1 MNIKIFLERYKATKP
16 SRDRYK
22 IIQIDNAI
30 SVVANKHA
38 KEENG
43 EGPQGEYYVGDYISN
58 KQAKQIC
65 SEHNVS
71 VLSSQ
76 SDDMQEFFNVNA
88 NKDVSSITETLNDDL
103 KNTIS
108 TSIEL
113 EESLAQ
119 VEQPEATPLGISI
132 TKKSIIESL
141 LD

>member
-16 SRDRYK
+16 SRDKYK

-38 KEENG
+38 KEQNG
-43 EGPQGEYYVGDYISN
+43 QGPQGEYYVGDYISN

-65 SEHNVS
+65 AEHNVS

-88 NKDVSSITETLNDDL
+88 NKDVSSVTETSNVDL
-103 KNTIS
+103 SDTTTIQ
-108 TSIEL
+108 L

-119 VEQPEATPLGISI
+119 IEQPEATPLGISI

>member
-1 MNIKIFLERYKATKP
+1 VNIKIFLERYKATKP
-16 SRDRYK
+16 SRDKYK

-38 KEENG
+38 KEQNG
-43 EGPQGEYYVGDYISN
+43 QGPQGEYYVGDYISN

-65 SEHNVS
+65 AEHNVS

-88 NKDVSSITETLNDDL
+88 NKDVSSVTETSNVDL
-103 KNTIS
+103 SDTTTIQ
-108 TSIEL
+108 L

-119 VEQPEATPLGISI
+119 IEQPEATPLGISI

>member
-16 SRDRYK
+16 SRDKYK

-38 KEENG
+38 KEQNG

-65 SEHNVS
+65 AEHNVS

-88 NKDVSSITETLNDDL
+88 NKDVSSVTETSNVDL
-103 KNTIS
+103 SDTTTIQ
-108 TSIEL
+108 L

-119 VEQPEATPLGISI
+119 IEQPEATPLGISI

>member
-38 KEENG
+38 KEQNG

-65 SEHNVS
+65 AEHTVS

-88 NKDVSSITETLNDDL
+88 NKDVSSITETSNIDL
-103 KNTIS
+103 SDTTTIQ
-108 TSIEL
+108 L

-119 VEQPEATPLGISI
+119 IEQPEATPLGISI

>member
-1 MNIKIFLERYKATKP
+1 VNIKIFLERYKATKP

-38 KEENG
+38 KEQNG

-65 SEHNVS
+65 AEHNVS

-88 NKDVSSITETLNDDL
+88 NKDVSSVTETSNVDL
-103 KNTIS
+103 SDTTTIQ
-108 TSIEL
+108 L

-119 VEQPEATPLGISI
+119 IEQPEATPLGISI

>member
-38 KEENG
+38 KEQNG

-65 SEHNVS
+65 AEHNVS

-88 NKDVSSITETLNDDL
+88 NKDVSSVTETSNVDL
-103 KNTIS
+103 SDTTTIQ
-108 TSIEL
+108 L

-119 VEQPEATPLGISI
+119 IEQPEATPLGISI

>member
-16 SRDRYK
+16 SRDKYK

-38 KEENG
+38 KEQNG

-65 SEHNVS
+65 AEHNVS

-88 NKDVSSITETLNDDL
+88 NKDVLSVTETSNIDL
-103 KNTIS
+103 SDTTTIQ
-108 TSIEL
+108 L

-119 VEQPEATPLGISI
+119 IEKPDATPLGISI

>member
-1 MNIKIFLERYKATKP
+1 VNIKIFLERYKATKP
-16 SRDRYK
+16 SRDKYK

-38 KEENG
+38 KEQNG

-65 SEHNVS
+65 AEHNVS

-88 NKDVSSITETLNDDL
+88 NKDVSSVTETSNVDL
-103 KNTIS
+103 SDTTTIQ
-108 TSIEL
+108 L

-119 VEQPEATPLGISI
+119 IEQPEATPLGISI